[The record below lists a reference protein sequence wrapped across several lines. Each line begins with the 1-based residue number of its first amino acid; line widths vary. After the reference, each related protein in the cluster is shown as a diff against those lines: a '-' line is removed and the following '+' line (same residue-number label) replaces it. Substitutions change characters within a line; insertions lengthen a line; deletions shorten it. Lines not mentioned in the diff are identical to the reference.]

1 MRPGTMGV
9 FWGGGDEPALG
20 LGPGP
25 VQTEWNLVPGQ
36 IFRLL
41 PQMSS
46 DGGRRAQDLGK
57 RFRPQ
62 GVHFFSQTVL
72 KITT

>member
-1 MRPGTMGV
+1 MGV
-9 FWGGGDEPALG
+9 FWGGGDEPG
-20 LGPGP
+20 LEPGP
-25 VQTEWNLVPGQ
+25 VQKARHLMPDQ
-36 IFRLL
+36 MFRLL
-41 PQMSS
+41 SQRSS
-46 DGGRRAQDLGK
+46 DGGRRAQDLEK